1 MLLRYTRGV
10 KAGRVLR
17 YARRNAG
24 MSQAALAKVAG
35 IPQSTVARIE
45 TGKLTPRVDTL
56 ERLLRATGRSLELAP
71 VIGADEDR
79 SLIRDRLQL
88 SPAERARLAVREAR
102 AMRRFGPRSSR

>member
-1 MLLRYTRGV
+1 M
-10 KAGRVLR
+10 KAGRALR

-24 MSQAALAKVAG
+24 LSQAALAQGAG
-35 IPQSTVARIE
+35 IPQSTIARIE

-56 ERLLRATGRSLELAP
+56 ERLLRAAGRSLELAP

-79 SLIRDRLQL
+79 SLIRDRLRL

-102 AMRRFGPRSSR
+102 AMGRIGPSRSR